1 MKDED
6 CCHQPTDYVTE
17 VHFQIRTDFW
27 WLQKE
32 IKDVIDAL
40 ILIGHD
46 FYPLFLLIKFQL
58 SFKTSQLLSTR
69 EMPVLPSYRNQS
81 INLLCKSIDWFLSE
95 GTLAFNGLIFQ
106 NISKETWCTRSTFH
120 SDLTTVSGDTKTF
133 VQDGSGYATCS
144 SLQN

>member
-27 WLQKE
+27 WL
-32 IKDVIDAL
+32 
-40 ILIGHD
+40 IGHD
-46 FYPLFLLIKFQL
+46 FYPLFLLSKFQL
-58 SFKTSQLLSTR
+58 SFEISQLLLTH

-81 INLLCKSIDWFLSE
+81 IDLLCKSIDWFLSE

-106 NISKETWCTRSTFH
+106 SISKETWCTRSTFH